1 MSVTSHVTPVFQL
14 RYISTLAEG
23 VRADEVPKIL
33 DTARRI
39 NRQNRITGLLLFN
52 GERFLQLLEG
62 EEAAV
67 RATFERIAADPRH
80 RGVAIL
86 GMTTGDRRAF
96 ADWDMAYE
104 RLGGTR
110 SGEGGLAEQVAA
122 MVAGAPDRIARE
134 FIGYARLQPAR
145 RRA

>member
-1 MSVTSHVTPVFQL
+1 MSIASHVTPIFQL

-23 VRADEVPKIL
+23 VDADEVPKIL
-33 DTARRI
+33 ETARRI

-62 EEAAV
+62 EKAVV
-67 RATFERIAADPRH
+67 RATFERIAVDPRH

-86 GMTTGDRRAF
+86 GTTTSDRRAF
-96 ADWDMAYE
+96 SDWDMAYE

-110 SGEGGLAEQVAA
+110 VETGGLAEQVAA
-122 MVAGAPDRIARE
+122 MVTGAPDRIARE
-134 FIGYARLQPAR
+134 FIGYARLAPAR